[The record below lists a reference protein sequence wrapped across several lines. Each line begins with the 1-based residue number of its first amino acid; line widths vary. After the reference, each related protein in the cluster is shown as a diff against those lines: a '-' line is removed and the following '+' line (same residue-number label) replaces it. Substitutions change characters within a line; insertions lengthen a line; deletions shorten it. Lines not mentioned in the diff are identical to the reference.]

1 MKHLFVPLL
10 LLLGLHAAAQQSPA
24 KLTVELRYLLALPE
38 GYDADTARRW
48 PLLIFLHGS
57 GESGMDLE
65 KVKAHGPPRLIDAGK
80 KFPFIVVSPQSD
92 QGGWDPGM
100 LHKLL
105 LDLKKNHRVDAERV
119 YMTGLSMGGFGSWE
133 FASRYPNELAALV
146 PICGGGQPESAWK
159 MRYVPVWCFHGAK
172 DNVVQLSASARMI
185 DALKP
190 YQPGVKF
197 TVYPEAGHDSW
208 TETYNNDSLYTW
220 LLAQKRHRFQ
230 PVSVDAGKLAKLA
243 GTYVRGGN
251 RDTVVITPLAN
262 GLQLKAGNHQETL
275 KPASETVFFW
285 DERSPVDVLFNKDGF
300 VLRARDQEQFKK
312 VK

>member
-10 LLLGLHAAAQQSPA
+10 LLLGLHASAQQSPA
-24 KLTVELRYLLALPE
+24 KLTIELRYLLALPE
-38 GYDADTARRW
+38 GYDADTSRRW

-57 GESGMDLE
+57 GERGMDLE
-65 KVKAHGPPRLIDAGK
+65 KVKMHGPPKLVEAGK
-80 KFPFIVVSPQSD
+80 KYPLIVVSPQSD

-105 LDLKKNHRVDAERV
+105 LDLKKNHRVDADRV
-119 YMTGLSMGGFGSWE
+119 YLTGLSMGGFGSWE
-133 FASRYPNELAALV
+133 FASRYPNELAALA
-146 PICGGGQPESAWK
+146 PICGGGQPETAWK

-220 LLAQKRHRFQ
+220 LLAQRRHRFRQ
-230 PVSVDAGKLAKLA
+230 VDVDAGKLGKLA
-243 GTYVRGGN
+243 GRYVRSGSN
-251 RDTVVITPLAN
+251 DTVVVTAIAN
-262 GLQLKAGNHQETL
+262 GLQLSAGQHRESVKA
-275 KPASETVFFW
+275 ASETLFFW
-285 DERSPVDVLFNKDGF
+285 DENAPVDMIFNKEGF
-300 VLRARDQEQFKK
+300 LLRAWEQEQYRK